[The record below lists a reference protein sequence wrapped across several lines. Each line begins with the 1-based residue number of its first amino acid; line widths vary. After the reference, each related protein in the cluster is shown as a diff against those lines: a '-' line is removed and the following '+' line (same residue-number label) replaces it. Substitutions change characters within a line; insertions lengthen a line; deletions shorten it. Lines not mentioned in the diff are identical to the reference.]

1 MGFTLNPLSWFERK
15 STNYNL
21 SDPRLIELF
30 GSTPTASGIA
40 VSAQAAL
47 RVPAFHS
54 AVRVIAETNATL
66 PLHLYKRVGDVKAKD
81 TGNPL
86 YRLLH
91 DEPNA
96 WSSSYDLR
104 VQMGIDA
111 MLHGNAYA
119 YVNRIDGQV
128 REIVRLPPTNVTVKM
143 PDAIG
148 PPTYEVT
155 ESAGGRRLEPFTDVI
170 HIRAL
175 SSDGVNGISPVH
187 LGREA
192 LALALALEQSHASLH
207 ANGAQPGG
215 VLAVKGKLDKDARV
229 RLKEQWQ
236 AFQGGTHNKFKTAVL
251 DVDAEWKPLSMTGVD
266 SQHLETRRFQ
276 IEEISRLTRV
286 PPHLL
291 SELGRATWGNAAE
304 MGQSF
309 LDYCL
314 LPWIRQWEGA
324 LTRALLTPDERKTH
338 FIEFDTSGLVRAN
351 LQARSE
357 SYWRAI
363 GGPYLTPNEVRAIE
377 NRPPIDDGNVLNK
390 PTRLGAANDNNDS
403 RNAAA

>member
-1 MGFTLNPLSWFERK
+1 MAFRLNPLKWFERK
-15 STNYNL
+15 SVGYSL
-21 SDPRLIELF
+21 VDPQLTSLF
-30 GSTPTASGIA
+30 GSTPTGSGIA
-40 VSAQAAL
+40 ISAQNAL
-47 RVPAFHS
+47 RIPAFNA
-54 AVRVIAETNATL
+54 AVRVIAETPATL
-66 PLHLYKRVGDVKAKD
+66 PLHLYKRQGDVKAKD

-91 DEPNA
+91 DEPND

-104 VQMGIDA
+104 SQMGVDV
-111 MLHGNAYA
+111 MLHGNAFA
-119 YVNRIDGQV
+119 YVNRVGGQV
-128 REIVRLPPTNVTVKM
+128 REIIRLPPSSVTAKASTTV
-143 PDAIG
+143 G
-148 PPTYEVT
+148 PPSYEVS
-155 ESAGGRRLEPFTDVI
+155 EADGGKRQVRFTDMV

-175 SSDGVNGISPVH
+175 SSDGVNGIAPVH
-187 LGREA
+187 TGREA

-215 VLAVKGKLDKDARV
+215 ILAVKGKLDPTSKD
-229 RLKEQWQ
+229 RLKSQWQ
-236 AFQGGTHNKFKTAVL
+236 AFQGGVSNTFKTAVL
-251 DVDAEWKPLSMTGVD
+251 DVDADWKPLAMTGVD

-324 LTRALLTPDERKTH
+324 LTRALLTPNERKDH
-338 FIEFDTSGLVRAN
+338 YIEFDTSGLVRAN

-357 SYWRAI
+357 SYWRAV
-363 GGPYLTPNEVRAIE
+363 GGPYLTANEVRAIE
-377 NRPPIDDGNVLNK
+377 NKPPIDDGNALNR
-390 PTRLGAANDNNDS
+390 PSPPAAANDNQDN
-403 RNAAA
+403 RNAVA